1 MRPVTVLEVPYQ
13 MGLRNTGT
21 GAGPGKILGAGADRI
36 LAYRDVPAQ
45 VQHIDLRDKT
55 CEGMDAVVDLG
66 RQVRV
71 AVREARQQEVLPVV
85 LAGNCIT
92 CLGVL
97 AGLEPGG
104 DTGVIWM
111 DAHPDFHTPST
122 SISGNLEGMALACA
136 AGLCHEDL
144 RGRIGFASPIPDH
157 RIAIVA
163 PRDIE
168 TGERERLEASNVAV
182 VPATVPLSL
191 NWEVD
196 QVYLHI
202 DLDCLAF
209 DESPGV
215 AYRVQG
221 GIPVDAAAE
230 FVRHILATQP
240 VGVVTLTNFR
250 PDLDQND
257 KTLAAA
263 VRLLE
268 SIRG

>member
-157 RIAIVA
+157 RIVIVA

-240 VGVVTLTNFR
+240 VAAVTLTNFR

-268 SIRG
+268 SIRV

>member
-1 MRPVTVLEVPYQ
+1 MRPITVLEVPYQ
-13 MGLRNTGT
+13 MGLRSTGT
-21 GAGPGKILGAGADRI
+21 GAGPGKILDAGADRI

-55 CEGMDAVVDLG
+55 CEGLDAVVDLG

-71 AVREARQQEVLPVV
+71 AVREARQQEILTVV

-97 AGLEPGG
+97 AGLEPGE
-104 DTGVIWM
+104 TGIIWM

-122 SISGNLEGMALACA
+122 SISGNIEGMALACA
-136 AGLCHEDL
+136 AGHCQEDL
-144 RGRIGFASPIPDH
+144 RGRIGFSKPIPEH
-157 RIAIVA
+157 RIAVVA
-163 PRDIE
+163 PRDVE
-168 TGERERLEASNVAV
+168 TGERERLEASNIAV
-182 VPATVPLSL
+182 IPASVPLPL
-191 NWEVD
+191 NWEVE

-202 DLDCLAF
+202 DLDCLAL
-209 DESPGV
+209 DECPGV

-221 GIPVDAAAE
+221 GISVDAATR

-240 VGVVTLTNFR
+240 VAAVMLTNFR
-250 PDLDQND
+250 PDLDQGD

-263 VRLLE
+263 VRLLD
-268 SIRG
+268 SIH

>member
-21 GAGPGKILGAGADRI
+21 GAGPGRILGAGTDRI

-55 CEGMDAVVDLG
+55 CEGLDAVVDLG
-66 RQVRV
+66 RQIRV

-97 AGLEPGG
+97 AGLEPG

-111 DAHPDFHTPST
+111 DAHPDFHTPAT

-136 AGLCHEDL
+136 AGHCHEDL
-144 RGRIGFASPIPDH
+144 RGRIGLSSPIPEH

-182 VPATVPLSL
+182 VPCTVPLSL
-191 NWEVD
+191 SWEVE

-202 DLDCLAF
+202 DLDCLAL

-221 GIPVDAAAE
+221 GIPVAAAAG
-230 FVRHILATQP
+230 FVRHICATQP
-240 VGVVTLTNFR
+240 VAAMTLTNFR
-250 PDLDQND
+250 PDLDRDD